1 MILDVNR
8 LIIYFMFFVLF
19 NSSSRDILSMPF
31 LTHILLVAAK
41 SYQQRVSSAGTR
53 ESSHPRE
60 TSGASQRQSQLGS
73 TTHVAG
79 AGM

>member
-1 MILDVNR
+1 MCISDVCN
-8 LIIYFMFFVLF
+8 LSGSIFYY
-19 NSSSRDILSMPF
+19 SSRDILSMPF
-31 LTHILLVAAK
+31 LAHILLVAAK

-60 TSGASQRQSQLGS
+60 NSGGSQRLGS

-79 AGM
+79 AGMKQ